1 MFLLN
6 VPSTVILKVNKLYR
20 ECEQRTVLL
29 SKNIMAFLSL
39 STLKKTPLMLS
50 KAVYTRFYE

>member
-6 VPSTVILKVNKLYR
+6 VPSTVTQKVNKLYR

-29 SKNIMAFLSL
+29 SKNIMADFFKFKHSQKN
-39 STLKKTPLMLS
+39 SS
-50 KAVYTRFYE
+50 YAQ